1 MTETIPYERTKPNH
15 HKELQ
20 TMDAYTSGRTT
31 MPSSLNSGETLLNPV
46 RDYGLDLPEDAFEG
60 GEEVLIV
67 LVPSGNNSWYYS
79 KAVSADQLQQ
89 ALKSAGLLA

>member
-1 MTETIPYERTKPNH
+1 MAETIPYEQTKPNH

-20 TMDAYTSGRTT
+20 TMDAYTKDGQYAFQFEQWGDIAESR
-31 MPSSLNSGETLLNPV
+31 E
-46 RDYGLDLPEDAFEG
+46 DYGLDLPEDAFEG

-79 KAVSADQLQQ
+79 KAISADQLQQ